1 MRNRTIVTN
10 IPKSLST
17 KEEIVFFL
25 KSKKEPVPIRSIY
38 AKFGHLSQR
47 GIRQQVF
54 ELTTSGVI
62 TKVRCPCHISMLYT
76 V

>member
-54 ELTTSGVI
+54 E
-62 TKVRCPCHISMLYT
+62 
-76 V
+76 